1 MKRTMKKRTMKN
13 LIKQKVSPFKS
24 LKNKKSMCAPKEK
37 NEFNKF
43 TCFTNTNIYN
53 MKNKWN
59 QSNPKNK
66 IKTNNVIDI
75 WKQLNKSLSQKC
87 DNELCWLSQNFLKND
102 YKELIKSFAPIA
114 PKEWKKNKNEWL
126 SNIDILKVMKQYE
139 NAYKCFKF
147 FGPAP
152 IDFNT
157 RVLQGKCVVNDLC
170 NININTLLK
179 SKKTKIGVIFNTD
192 PHYKRGEHWISLFIN
207 LKTGLIYFFDSVGRR
222 ILKQI
227 SELVDNITRQGK
239 LLKPPVHFKFDQN
252 YPVEHQ
258 YGGTEC
264 GIYSI
269 YFIINMLEDKIT
281 GSELKNKILTDKYI
295 ENFRNIYFNNL

>member
-1 MKRTMKKRTMKN
+1 MKRTMKRTPKN
-13 LIKQKVSPFKS
+13 SIKKNASTFKA
-24 LKNKKSMCAPKEK
+24 LKNKKAMCSPKEK
-37 NEFNKF
+37 NEGNHFS
-43 TCFTNTNIYN
+43 CFTNTNIYK
-53 MKNKWN
+53 MKTNWNKG
-59 QSNPKNK
+59 NPKNK
-66 IKTNNVIDI
+66 IKTNNVFEI
-75 WKQLNKSLSQKC
+75 WKELNKYMSQKC
-87 DNELCWLSQNFLKND
+87 DNELCWLSQTFLKKH
-102 YKELIKSFAPIA
+102 YKDLINNFAPVA

-139 NAYKCFKF
+139 DAYKCFKF

-170 NININTLLK
+170 NININTLIK
-179 SKKTKIGVIFNTD
+179 NKKTKIGVIFNTD
-192 PHYKRGEHWISLFIN
+192 PHYKGGEHWVSLFIN

-222 ILKQI
+222 VIKEIFQ
-227 SELVDNITRQGK
+227 LVNNITEQGK
-239 LLKPPVHFKFDQN
+239 LMKPPIHFKFDQN

-264 GIYSI
+264 GVYSI
-269 YFIINMLEDKIT
+269 YFITNMLEDKIK
-281 GSELKNKILTDKYI
+281 GDDLKNKILTDKYI